1 MKKLRLMIA
10 VLVGSALLFSG
21 CSKVDSNNLDT
32 ASLNYDAAYVVNG
45 ESNSISIINL
55 STNLVEKTIDLSQLE
70 SRSGSNQMGM
80 GMSNLW
86 AHHISLSPD
95 KSKLV
100 IAAPGMDFSGG
111 HNMMQASATSG
122 STTDEHSQHH
132 GGSSTGNSISETPM
146 PSRILILDAV
156 TGELLKELTL
166 EGMVHNAIFSSDSKE
181 LWTAIMMPKGKIN
194 VFDATTYTLI
204 STIEVGQMPAEVTF
218 SDDGKKV
225 FVANGMSNT
234 VTVIDAFTKKVIE
247 TIKVG
252 NNPVGAWPGM
262 DGMMYVD
269 NEGGQSISMVNSM
282 TNMMT
287 DTLNLGFTPGMAVR
301 NSMMNQMW
309 VSDPDGSKIH
319 MWTKNSTG
327 YVHGGEVAVGNGA
340 HAIAFNKE
348 GNISYVTNQ
357 TEGTVSVVDVPNLK
371 EIIKITV
378 GKKPN
383 GIVIRYKSNL

>member
-21 CSKVDSNNLDT
+21 CSKVDSNNPDT

-86 AHHISLSPD
+86 PHHISLSPD

-100 IAAPGMDFSGG
+100 IATPGMDFSGE
-111 HNMMQASATSG
+111 HKMMQDSASTT
-122 STTDEHSQHH
+122 STTDEHSLHH
-132 GGSSTGNSISETPM
+132 GGATISNQANSVM
-146 PSRILILDAV
+146 PGRILILDAV
-156 TGELLKELTL
+156 TGKLLKELTL

-181 LWTAIMMPKGKIN
+181 LWTAIMMPKGKIS

-204 STIEVGQMPAEVTF
+204 NTIEVGKMPAEVTF

-234 VTVIDAFTKKVIE
+234 ITVIDAFTKKVIE
-247 TIKVG
+247 TIAVG

-269 NEGGQSISMVNSM
+269 NKGGQSISMVNGM

-348 GNISYVTNQ
+348 GNVSYVTNQ

-371 EIIKITV
+371 EIMKITV

-383 GIVIRYKSNL
+383 GIVIRYK